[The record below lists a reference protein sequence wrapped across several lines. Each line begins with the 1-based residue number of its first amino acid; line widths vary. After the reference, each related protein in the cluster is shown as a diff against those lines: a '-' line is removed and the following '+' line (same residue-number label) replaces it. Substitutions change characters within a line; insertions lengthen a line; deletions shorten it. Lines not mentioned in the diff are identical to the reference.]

1 MSKEIGV
8 VYISTKM
15 KKHIISFLREKGI
28 SNYSM
33 VSIHNVDGKDV
44 VSVFNNNFVTTGERT
59 FAFSEMFWDGWDK
72 VKK

>member
-15 KKHIISFLREKGI
+15 KKHIVSFLREKGI
-28 SNYSM
+28 RNYSM
-33 VSIHNVDGKDV
+33 VSIHDVDGKHV

-59 FAFSEMFWDGWDK
+59 FGFGEVFYDGWE
-72 VKK
+72 KKSA

>member
-28 SNYSM
+28 SSYSM
-33 VSIHNVDGKDV
+33 VAVHNVDGKSV
-44 VSVFNNNFVTTGERT
+44 VSAFNNSFVTTGERT
-59 FAFSEMFWDGWDK
+59 FGFNEVFYEGWDK
-72 VKK
+72 